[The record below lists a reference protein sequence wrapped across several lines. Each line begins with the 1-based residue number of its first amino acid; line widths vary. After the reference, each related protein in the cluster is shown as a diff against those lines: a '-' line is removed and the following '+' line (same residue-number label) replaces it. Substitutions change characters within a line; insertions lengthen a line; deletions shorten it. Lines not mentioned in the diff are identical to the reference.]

1 MRISNI
7 TMLVAALVCATIAA
21 LLSRA
26 WLAGQSGGERALVAT
41 DRTAPTRSIVVAA
54 RELKYG
60 EKLTPDMV
68 RLVPWSSD
76 NLPKGAILTID
87 RLSQDNQE
95 RIVLAAMAE
104 NEPVLEQKI
113 TGDASGLLA
122 AKLAASMNAVTIRV
136 NDVAG
141 VAGFVQPED
150 RVDVFLTIG
159 SKPSEDVRQQTK
171 PSVVVLL
178 KNIRVLATDQG
189 TQRNNKASP
198 PKSVTLEVNTE
209 DAQKLVLSA
218 SIGQLSLALR
228 RGEVMGEEDTRT
240 IAIEDLVA
248 RGADAAPPSPG
259 GPIVGVTR
267 GIERTEHTVKPD
279 EVKKVKADDSKKP
292 AQPNQQTHTI
302 KKAPP
307 AKPAPTSQ
315 RAEDN
320 RDIGAVKK
328 EQTSQS
334 WLPELMAR

>member
-1 MRISNI
+1 M
-7 TMLVAALVCATIAA
+7 
-21 LLSRA
+21 
-26 WLAGQSGGERALVAT
+26 
-41 DRTAPTRSIVVAA
+41 RSIIVAA

-68 RLVPWSSD
+68 RLVPWPSD
-76 NLPKGAILTID
+76 SLPKGAIMAID

-95 RIVLAAMAE
+95 RIVLAPMAE
-104 NEPVLEQKI
+104 NEPVLEHKI

-122 AKLAASMNAVTIRV
+122 AKLAASMTAVTIRV

-159 SKPSEDVRQQTK
+159 SKPSEDPRQQTK

-228 RGEVMGEEDTRT
+228 RGEVIGEEDTRT
-240 IAIEDLVA
+240 IAIDDLVA
-248 RGADAAPPSPG
+248 RGANAAAPSPG

-334 WLPELMAR
+334 WLPELTAR